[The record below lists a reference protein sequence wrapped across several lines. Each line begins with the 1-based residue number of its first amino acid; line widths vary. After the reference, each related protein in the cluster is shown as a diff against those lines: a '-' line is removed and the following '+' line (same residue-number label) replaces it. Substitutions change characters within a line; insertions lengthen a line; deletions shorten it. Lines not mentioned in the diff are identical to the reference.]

1 MQGVAKVVV
10 GRASLLSVWTDSLID
25 RLRLWFWSFGA

>member
-10 GRASLLSVWTDSLID
+10 GRASLLTVWTSSLLD
-25 RLRLWFWSFGA
+25 RLRLWVWSLGI